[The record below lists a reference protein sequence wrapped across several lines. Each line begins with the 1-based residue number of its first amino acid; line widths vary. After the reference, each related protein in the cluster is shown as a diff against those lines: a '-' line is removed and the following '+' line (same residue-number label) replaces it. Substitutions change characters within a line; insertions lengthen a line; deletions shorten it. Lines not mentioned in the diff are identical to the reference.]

1 MKRKIRMGMVG
12 GGQGSFIGAV
22 HRIAANLDGQIE
34 LVCGCFSSRPENSL
48 ATGQSLFLPDNRI
61 YASYQEMIEK
71 EAALPEG
78 ERMDFVSIVTPNHV
92 HFGPAMMALEHGF
105 HVVLDKPMT
114 YTLDEAKQLRDKVKE
129 TGKLFMLTHTYT
141 AYPMVKEA
149 RERVRRGDLGKI
161 RRIYVEYP
169 QGWLY
174 NDCADVNKQAAWRVD
189 PGRSGKAGCMGDIG
203 THAFNLA
210 EYITGLK
217 AVELCG
223 ELNTFV
229 PDRLLDDDGAALIR
243 YEGGAKGV
251 LTASQ
256 IAVGVENG
264 LNIRVYGEKGGLE
277 WRQEEPNTMVMRW
290 PDRPAEIVRTSNGYM
305 SGIAAHN
312 SRTPGGHPEGYI
324 EAFANL
330 YWNFALAFLFSVA
343 VSVQTFAVLQPL
355 FSCGF
360 SPRCLYASRMN
371 GAKSVSEELNTVV
384 PLLSTAP
391 GLIVTMLPDSTTAL
405 QTDGALALSVACKFT
420 FCFR

>member
-48 ATGQSLFLPDNRI
+48 APGQSLFLPDNRI

-189 PGRSGKAGCMGDIG
+189 PNRSGKAGCMGDIG

-330 YWNFALAFLFSVA
+330 YRNFALALQSILAGEEPALETLDFPSAEDGVRGMRFIETIVA
-343 VSVQTFAVLQPL
+343 T
-355 FSCGF
+355 G
-360 SPRCLYASRMN
+360 
-371 GAKSVSEELNTVV
+371 
-384 PLLSTAP
+384 STENKW
-391 GLIVTMLPDSTTAL
+391 IKIID
-405 QTDGALALSVACKFT
+405 
-420 FCFR
+420 